1 MYMHT
6 QMWVSAFC
14 WFLLLRFPRKW
25 VYMHFTSTN
34 ANALPSS
41 LSLSL
46 TIHFVLIRYFS
57 DSNHNGAPRGRL
69 VSHTLVI
76 PHFFSL
82 PTFFQPWFRNSSVQ
96 FSVVWLWWWFCRKS
110 GKKDFSTAILE
121 RKKLPNRLVV
131 DEAVYD
137 DNSFVAL
144 HPDTIQKLQLFRGDT
159 ILIKV
164 SDLRDFFFFL
174 NLVPEVSLCLFF
186 FWVNC
191 CCGVF
196 FCELCFVG
204 LVWYIV
210 KPFIVWVLK
219 PLDIVFLF
227 QWVFWGRFGG

>member
-1 MYMHT
+1 MYKNT
-6 QMWVSAFC
+6 QLHGNAHAYPDVGLC
-14 WFLLLRFPRKW
+14 FLLISLVTVSSKMGLYAF
-25 VYMHFTSTN
+25 YIYECQCFTFV
-34 ANALPSS
+34 S

-121 RKKLPNRLVV
+121 RKKSPNRLVV
-131 DEAVYD
+131 DEAVND
-137 DNSFVAL
+137 DNSVVAL
-144 HPDTIQKLQLFRGDT
+144 HPDTMEKLQLFRGDT

-164 SDLRDFFFFL
+164 SDLIWEFMFFCG
-174 NLVPEVSLCLFF
+174 CLFVF
-186 FWVNC
+186 IAKFCSWSLGLWIVVC
-191 CCGVF
+191 VVRFGCGILEV
-196 FCELCFVG
+196 CFVG
-204 LVWYIV
+204 LVW
-210 KPFIVWVLK
+210 
-219 PLDIVFLF
+219 
-227 QWVFWGRFGG
+227 

>member
-1 MYMHT
+1 MHMHT

-76 PHFFSL
+76 PHSFSL

-164 SDLRDFFFFL
+164 SQDRKS
-174 NLVPEVSLCLFF
+174 VV
-186 FWVNC
+186 
-191 CCGVF
+191 
-196 FCELCFVG
+196 
-204 LVWYIV
+204 
-210 KPFIVWVLK
+210 
-219 PLDIVFLF
+219 
-227 QWVFWGRFGG
+227 